1 MHVQRVSMF
10 YSICNMLQA
19 LHVRSQGNVVD
30 ADDLLALPQDTD
42 LLIPC
47 TVYVSLMGQI
57 P

>member
-47 TVYVSLMGQI
+47 TIYVSLMGQI